1 MDSVIAALTDDAWAI
16 AGISVAIVVLF
27 ILGEVF
33 RRVFGAPAEAT
44 RKLAHVG
51 GGVVVLT
58 FPWIVHSTYTVVLLA
73 ASFLG
78 ILVAG
83 RVTGIL
89 GSVHGVERRTS
100 GAELYPAA
108 VLGTWWLSGGEPL
121 RFCVPMAVMAAA
133 DTGAALVGKRMGTA
147 HFRVMDGQ
155 RSLEGS
161 LTFFAIAFAIFL
173 AGLAVDGSGGWP
185 GVLLIALIGATI
197 TTCVEAISVRGADNL
212 FVPWAGW
219 LVLERTLRLGLDE
232 MSTWIWG
239 MLLSFIGLLLGW
251 EFARLQP
258 AGAIASFV
266 FGTLTWALGGPGW
279 FFPLAALGLVLAI
292 LHPKRRDID
301 LEQVAPLAIG
311 AVAFMAG
318 LEYVGSYTAGAAPYL
333 ATLSAAGAIALAR
346 LRPEADVRGMHA
358 KLSALPMIVRAAVGA
373 FVPLLPAVF
382 WPVYGDV
389 VASSMV
395 FATQNETLMLELRV
409 HLLVL
414 TSAALGAAAWIP
426 LRRFP
431 RVGRRIVAVLI
442 AGVAA
447 WGRVQLGWY

>member
-1 MDSVIAALTDDAWAI
+1 MDSVIAALTEDAWAI

-27 ILGEVF
+27 VAGEVF
-33 RRVFGAPAEAT
+33 RRVFHAPAEAT

-58 FPWIVHSTYTVVLLA
+58 FPWVVHSNYTVALLA
-73 ASFLG
+73 ASFFG

-83 RVTGIL
+83 RFSGVL
-89 GSVHGVERRTS
+89 GSVHAVERRTS

-108 VLGTWWLSGGEPL
+108 VLGTWVLSGGEPL

-185 GVLLIALIGATI
+185 GVLLIALIGATL

-266 FGTLTWALGGPGW
+266 FGTLTWALGGPAW

-292 LHPKRRDID
+292 LHPKRRHID

-311 AVAFMAG
+311 GVAFMAG
-318 LEYVGSYTAGAAPYL
+318 LEYLGSYTAGAAPYL

-346 LRPEADVRGMHA
+346 LRPDAEMSGLRGKLASLPMLVRGA
-358 KLSALPMIVRAAVGA
+358 IGA
-373 FVPLLPAVF
+373 FVPLVPAVF
-382 WPVYGDV
+382 WPVHADV
-389 VASSMV
+389 VA
-395 FATQNETLMLELRV
+395 ATLAAVSPRESLMLELRV

-414 TSAALGAAAWIP
+414 TSAAIGGAAWVP

-431 RVGRRIVAVLI
+431 MVGRRVVAVLI

-447 WGRVQLGWY
+447 WGRVQLGWF